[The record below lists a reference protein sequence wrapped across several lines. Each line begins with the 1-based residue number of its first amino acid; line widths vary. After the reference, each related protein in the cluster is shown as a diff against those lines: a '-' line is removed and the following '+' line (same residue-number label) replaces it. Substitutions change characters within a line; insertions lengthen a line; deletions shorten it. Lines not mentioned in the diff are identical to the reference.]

1 MISPNN
7 PPLLGQSLLLKIF
20 PYFLTLPP
28 YYFKSEPSNVV
39 PVLLSAAF
47 LETETLVEECL
58 NFCHNQTN
66 QILDAKQSF
75 SCLNDQLIE
84 KYKTI
89 SQG

>member
-1 MISPNN
+1 MDEFDE
-7 PPLLGQSLLLKIF
+7 PPTCAWF
-20 PYFLTLPP
+20 ATYFLSFLRHSYL
-28 YYFKSEPSNVV
+28 YYAITNSEPSNVV

-75 SCLNDQLIE
+75 SCLSDQLIE
-84 KYKTI
+84 KY
-89 SQG
+89 

>member
-1 MISPNN
+1 M
-7 PPLLGQSLLLKIF
+7 
-20 PYFLTLPP
+20 
-28 YYFKSEPSNVV
+28 V

>member
-1 MISPNN
+1 MDDFAKQPSTTWSVARNVSTFSFFFSYLHPVV
-7 PPLLGQSLLLKIF
+7 Q
-20 PYFLTLPP
+20 
-28 YYFKSEPSNVV
+28 SEPSNVV

-84 KYKTI
+84 K
-89 SQG
+89 